1 MKHENLV
8 LSNKLIRSKSSA
20 VVIRPGSLTC
30 LIKPDFKVYAALA
43 T

>member
-8 LSNKLIRSKSSA
+8 LSKKLIKVKFFRG
-20 VVIRPGSLTC
+20 VIRPGSLTC